1 MKSERNVSTIRF
13 FCFFFWE
20 KTFNGGTEIS
30 LCLED
35 GQNYYSDININFWV
49 N

>member
-1 MKSERNVSTIRF
+1 MFQPSVF
-13 FCFFFWE
+13 FFLFVFFFWE

-35 GQNYYSDININFWV
+35 GQNYYSDININFSV